1 MIDLTPLEVRKKK
14 ADFRRV
20 MRGYEPGMVD
30 DFLDVV
36 ADRLDQLVRDNIAL
50 KERANRQEELVAE
63 FRERERAL
71 TEALVTAQEMREE
84 IRRQTTREAELAK
97 QAAEQAAQQLSALAR
112 QEVAQLKA
120 AAEQEAAQ
128 LRSRA
133 QQEAAQ
139 LRASAQQEA
148 AQLRAEAQQDAVELR
163 STARQEREREEE
175 ALRRVRAQ
183 QQQFLVNYRTMLER
197 EMAEVQIDA
206 QTLGVALV
214 GDKARPTSDGWQE
227 ARGRGLMQRPEPEP
241 PAGGARTADRPAT
254 ATGKGTAAQ
263 KLAVTAALLAA
274 DAAAVPRSQATAA
287 WAAAERRGMFPEDFT
302 DAEFAAI
309 DRLDAF
315 TAQSAAA
322 AAAEPDA
329 VAEPAESSVA
339 GTGTGDATSPAHV
352 LAAELETVAELVAAA
367 EIAAAASADLPD
379 EPDMELPG
387 LDDELLALDAEAD
400 LPELDMFELEPL
412 EPFEPEPFV
421 VGSPSDEAA
430 APSAAADDLFV
441 DSPFAAADDD
451 LDIEAALADAEAAP
465 LSGLP
470 EAGEAELDLY
480 EAVSA
485 EPDAAGVP
493 GPIGLGSDA
502 TVWATAP
509 DWAIEGIE
517 LLGEE
522 SAASELP
529 PGSAP
534 VQPREFD
541 RDFNHA
547 PPPGAPR
554 AVEPAAGTAAD
565 STPGEAVDEADDEI
579 DASLILRNAAAAGY
593 RVDDS
598 DADEL
603 LLEEVLEDEG
613 EDDGWLDSLLDDA
626 R

>member
-20 MRGYEPGMVD
+20 MRGYEPGTVD
-30 DFLDVV
+30 DFLDLV

-50 KERANRQEELVAE
+50 KDRAKRQEELVAE

-97 QAAEQAAQQLSALAR
+97 QAAEQEAQHLSAAAR

-163 STARQEREREEE
+163 STARQEREREED

-183 QQQFLVNYRTMLER
+183 QQQFLANYRAMLER

-206 QTLGVALV
+206 QTLGVPLAV
-214 GDKARPTSDGWQE
+214 DKARPTSGGWQE

-241 PAGGARTADRPAT
+241 PVADTGTSGRAAKAT
-254 ATGKGTAAQ
+254 ATGAAAQ
-263 KLAVTAALLAA
+263 TLAVTAALLAA
-274 DAAAVPRSQATAA
+274 DAAPGTRRPAPTARPD
-287 WAAAERRGMFPEDFT
+287 AERRGMFPEDFT

-315 TAQSAAA
+315 TAQASEAAA
-322 AAAEPDA
+322 AVVSDPDA
-329 VAEPAESSVA
+329 VAERTGSAPAERSGS
-339 GTGTGDATSPAHV
+339 DAAIP
-352 LAAELETVAELVAAA
+352 
-367 EIAAAASADLPD
+367 ADLPD
-379 EPDMELPG
+379 EPYMELPG

-400 LPELDMFELEPL
+400 LPELDDFELEPL

-421 VGSPSDEAA
+421 AGPLGEGAA
-430 APSAAADDLFV
+430 GPQGAAEDRFV
-441 DSPFAAADDD
+441 DSPFAGDPD
-451 LDIEAALADAEAAP
+451 LDIEAALADAEAA
-465 LSGLP
+465 LADAEAAALGDLP
-470 EAGEAELDLY
+470 EAGEAELELY
-480 EAVSA
+480 ESVSA

-493 GPIGLGSDA
+493 GPIGLGSEA
-502 TVWATAP
+502 GSTVWATAP
-509 DWAIEGIE
+509 DWSIEGIE
-517 LLGEE
+517 LLEE
-522 SAASELP
+522 SASAELP
-529 PGSAP
+529 LETGPI
-534 VQPREFD
+534 QPLEFD
-541 RDFNHA
+541 TGFDPA
-547 PPPGAPR
+547 PPPTGP
-554 AVEPAAGTAAD
+554 PAAETAAG
-565 STPGEAVDEADDEI
+565 SGAGATPGEAPEEANDEF
-579 DASLILRNAAAAGY
+579 DASEILRNAAAAGY
-593 RVDDS
+593 RIDVS

-603 LLEEVLEDEG
+603 LLEEVLEDDD
-613 EDDGWLDSLLDDA
+613 EDDGWLGSLLDDA